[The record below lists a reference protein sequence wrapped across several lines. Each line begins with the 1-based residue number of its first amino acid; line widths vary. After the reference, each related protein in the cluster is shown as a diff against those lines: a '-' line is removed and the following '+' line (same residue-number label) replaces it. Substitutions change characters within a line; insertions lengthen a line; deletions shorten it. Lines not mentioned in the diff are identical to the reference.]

1 MYPKRSFQPQPVPA
15 RFAWIATLVVGL
27 CQFPLSS
34 PLRESI
40 SQAWIDKLS
49 GHPTETRTP
58 ISTLKGWPP
67 SQLEDGTI
75 MKWVNR
81 REKRVILR
89 KILTTA
95 ARNNQ
100 HPLGRYW
107 RITRNNQQPRL
118 SQGLDEQGP
127 GLNTVFHSLNDTQFN
142 HSRSESL
149 KHGSS
154 SFSIYLYWIFSF
166 HGSL

>member
-75 MKWVNR
+75 KQDSTFACSVVVISTDTTGREVSLEWPRSSWTRRPLPKFRIWFANKFLLVIHWVR
-81 REKRVILR
+81 LLVSMSIRISLS
-89 KILTTA
+89 TA
-95 ARNNQ
+95 PFDYGRNFQRFAGN
-100 HPLGRYW
+100 
-107 RITRNNQQPRL
+107 
-118 SQGLDEQGP
+118 
-127 GLNTVFHSLNDTQFN
+127 VV
-142 HSRSESL
+142 
-149 KHGSS
+149 
-154 SFSIYLYWIFSF
+154 SIKK
-166 HGSL
+166 